1 MSKTTITLH
10 DYLTSE
16 FSKGGRNEV
25 YDYYNLNNPAEDFGM
40 LWDDVGES
48 YMDKILTY
56 DTDTSD
62 IINRK
67 IFRGL
72 SLVDKEADED
82 YKRMFIFRYMNQQ
95 IGFQTIEEFSARVM
109 YIFLGHKKYLD
120 YYNTN
125 LDDMLKGKSE
135 SNATSSSK
143 GTSEDISTGS
153 NTTKSNSRDANVT
166 LPQDQPSL
174 NLDNN
179 TILYAD
185 DTQASL
191 GRTEGSNNSKS
202 TAESL
207 STSSDDSVSVTH
219 SLDELQ
225 KVRNTMRELIAEY
238 EKECF
243 LLTW

>member
-16 FSKGGRNEV
+16 FSKDGRNEV
-25 YDYYNLNNPAEDFGM
+25 YDYYNLNNPSEDFGM

-56 DTDTSD
+56 DTDTRD

-72 SLVDKEADED
+72 ALVDKDADED
-82 YKRMFIFRYMNQQ
+82 YKRMFVFRYMNQQ

-120 YYNTN
+120 YYNAN

-135 SNATSSSK
+135 SNATSSSE

-153 NTTKSNSRDANVT
+153 NTSNSNSRDANVT
-166 LPQDQPSL
+166 LPQDQPSF

-179 TILYAD
+179 LISYAD

-191 GRTEGSNNSKS
+191 GRTEGSNNSKT

-207 STSSDDSVSVTH
+207 STSSDNSVSVTH

-238 EKECF
+238 EKQCF

>member
-16 FSKGGRNEV
+16 FSKDGRNEV
-25 YDYYNLNNPAEDFGM
+25 FDYYNLNNPSEDFGM

-72 SLVDKEADED
+72 ALVDKDADED
-82 YKRMFIFRYMNQQ
+82 YKRMFAFRYMNQQ

-120 YYNTN
+120 YYNAN

-135 SNATSSSK
+135 SNATSSSE

-153 NTTKSNSRDANVT
+153 NTSNSNSRDANVT
-166 LPQDQPSL
+166 LPQDQPSF

-179 TILYAD
+179 LIRYAD

-191 GRTEGSNNSKS
+191 GRTEGSNNSKT

-238 EKECF
+238 EKPCF

>member
-1 MSKTTITLH
+1 MSKATITLH

-16 FSKGGRNEV
+16 FSKDGRNEV
-25 YDYYNLNNPAEDFGM
+25 YDYYNLNNPSEDFGM

-56 DTDTSD
+56 DTDTRD

-72 SLVDKEADED
+72 ALVDKDADED
-82 YKRMFIFRYMNQQ
+82 YKRMFVFRYMNQQ

-120 YYNTN
+120 YYNAN

-135 SNATSSSK
+135 SNATSSSE

-153 NTTKSNSRDANVT
+153 NTSNNNSRDANVT
-166 LPQDQPSL
+166 LPQDQPSF

-191 GRTEGSNNSKS
+191 GRTEGSNNSKT
-202 TAESL
+202 TAENL

-238 EKECF
+238 EKQCF